1 MAMSSEHVEKTND
14 ALADPANRE
23 RVREMHAQGVPLV
36 DMVEQLGLGS
46 TLTPELRAIITGLA
60 PDVVEGIRQATL
72 EMLDRG
78 ESAMPLDCQVSDDD
92 IAGGVQ
98 VAVVQSS
105 SGQEQIQIRQA

>member
-1 MAMSSEHVEKTND
+1 MAISSEHVVRTN
-14 ALADPANRE
+14 AVLADPANQE

-36 DMVEQLGLGS
+36 EMTEQLGLGS

-60 PDVVEGIRQATL
+60 PEVVEGIRQATL

-78 ESAMPLDCQVSDDD
+78 ESAMPLDCQVSDAD
-92 IAGGVQ
+92 IAGGV
-98 VAVVQSS
+98 VVGVVQAS

>member
-1 MAMSSEHVEKTND
+1 MALLSEHVVQTNA

-23 RVREMHAQGVPLV
+23 RVRGMHAQGVPLV
-36 DMVEQLGLGS
+36 DMVESLGLGS

-78 ESAMPLDCQVSDDD
+78 ESAMPLDCQVSDAD
-92 IAGGVQ
+92 IAGGVEVG
-98 VAVVQSS
+98 VAQSA